1 LDWES
6 VYGSDLPALR
16 ALSAGNAELDSL
28 LHPQLPFRMR
38 EVVWAARFE
47 MARTVEDV
55 MARRTRA
62 LFLDARAAM
71 EAAPA
76 VATLLTAELKRNES
90 WRDQQ
95 VADFSAIAR
104 GYICEEC

>member
-1 LDWES
+1 
-6 VYGSDLPALR
+6 
-16 ALSAGNAELDSL
+16 
-28 LHPQLPFRMR
+28 
-38 EVVWAARFE
+38 
-47 MARTVEDV
+47 

-90 WRDQQ
+90 WREQQ
-95 VADFSAIAR
+95 LADFSAIAR